1 MAATNDV
8 SRRVDIEWQSVPPL
22 PATIEYEYCFAEYEH
37 DSIGALDET
46 FPVTRCAV
54 KSCARR
60 YAIKLG
66 AIEVA
71 QSNSRW

>member
-1 MAATNDV
+1 MACTAEST
-8 SRRVDIEWQSVPPL
+8 SGGKTFLAL
-22 PATIEYEYCFAEYEH
+22 PAEIEYEYRSAEYEYEH

-54 KSCARR
+54 KSCVRR
-60 YAIKLG
+60 CAIKLG

-71 QSNSRW
+71 QSNPRW